1 MDLGLTN
8 ATAVVVRG
16 GRGMGL
22 ASARCLADDGACVA
36 VVARSRAYLDRA
48 AQDLTRRGSP
58 DAFGLVAD
66 IRDAGQVDGAFAEL
80 AQRWDGELNVLINA
94 VGPSVLG
101 DFEALT
107 DEQWRQAV
115 DEGVMGMVHCV
126 RSALP
131 LQRKAEWGRIVNFSA
146 HSTQRQSVV
155 LPAYTAAKA
164 MVTSISKNLSLLLA
178 KDEILVNVVS
188 PGTIASESLVGG
200 RSRWVSTVTTHIG

>member
-8 ATAVVVRG
+8 ATAVVVGG

-22 ASARCLADDGACVA
+22 ASARCLADDGARVA
-36 VVARSRAYLDRA
+36 VVARSRADLDRA

-66 IRDAGQVDGAFAEL
+66 IRDAGQVDSAFAEL

-101 DFEALT
+101 DFEALN

-131 LQRKAEWGRIVNFSA
+131 LLRKVEWGRIINFSP
-146 HSTQRQSVV
+146 
-155 LPAYTAAKA
+155 LLTAAKRRPA
-164 MVTSISKNLSLLLA
+164 RLYRRQSDGHEHLEELVVVARQRRDSGQRRLA
-178 KDEILVNVVS
+178 
-188 PGTIASESLVGG
+188 GRHRVGVAG
-200 RSRWVSTVTTHIG
+200 RLGEVAGCRW